1 MLRHTVYF
9 KSFLLL
15 FMPKQKKAHYKE
27 DVPVKIYPKSEISE
41 INVEKSN
48 YIQPSAI
55 CLIRAVQRH
64 EIQSPVK
71 RVFFSQ
77 IFHAQNII

>member
-1 MLRHTVYF
+1 
-9 KSFLLL
+9 
-15 FMPKQKKAHYKE
+15 MPKQKKAHYKE
-27 DVPVKIYPKSEISE
+27 DVQVKIYPKSEISE

-64 EIQSPVK
+64 ETD
-71 RVFFSQ
+71 R
-77 IFHAQNII
+77 

>member
-1 MLRHTVYF
+1 
-9 KSFLLL
+9 
-15 FMPKQKKAHYKE
+15 MPKQKKAHYKE

-64 EIQSPVK
+64 EID
-71 RVFFSQ
+71 R
-77 IFHAQNII
+77 